1 MRRNKASIRATA
13 GTWRRVATF
22 KKCWGSVNSVMR
34 SVGLKRKMSEM
45 IPRLL
50 SGVMDGE
57 EMGCFLVEAGDEL
70 SGQNST
76 CHGHGK

>member
-1 MRRNKASIRATA
+1 
-13 GTWRRVATF
+13 
-22 KKCWGSVNSVMR
+22 MR
-34 SVGLKRKMSEM
+34 SVGLKRKMSKM